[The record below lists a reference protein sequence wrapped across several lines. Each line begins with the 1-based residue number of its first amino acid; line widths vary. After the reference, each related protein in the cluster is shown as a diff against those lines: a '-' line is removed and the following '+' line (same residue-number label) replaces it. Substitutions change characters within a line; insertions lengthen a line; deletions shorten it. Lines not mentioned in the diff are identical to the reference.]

1 MFSKIFS
8 AALEAISA
16 SIIRVEA
23 DISDGLPVFDMVGL
37 LSSEVRE
44 AKERVRV
51 ALKNSGF
58 NFPPR
63 RITVNLS
70 PADIRKDGT
79 AFDLPIAIAVLAA
92 AGFVMPENAEKFVII
107 GELSLNGTVNAVN
120 GVLPVVYAAQ
130 KSGFEY
136 CMVPYENRK
145 EAAAIDGIKLL
156 AVKNLFE
163 AVEAFHSPEALLYRP
178 ECETLSF
185 RKENSDFDLANLVGQ
200 FAAKRA
206 IEVAAAGHHNILM
219 SGAPGAG
226 KTMIARCIPG
236 ILPEL
241 TKEESLELSMVYSV
255 AGLLKEDSALMTKRP
270 FRAPHH
276 TITTNTLVGGG
287 TYPHPGEISLASKG
301 VLFLDELPEFSRNT
315 IEVLRQPLETKEITI
330 NRLSGNSV
338 FPADFM
344 LVAAMNP
351 CKCGFYPDTRKCS
364 CSELQ
369 INRYRSRISQPLLD
383 RIDIY
388 ISIAPV
394 GVNDWFKTGK
404 GESSEKVRK
413 RVSLAREI
421 QAERF
426 KDCRFKTNSGMSTVQ
441 VEEFCK
447 LGPSELKLMQSVFA
461 KLELSARGY
470 HRILKVARTIADLA
484 GSENIREEHLIE
496 AVNYRGMEV
505 RRL

>member
-1 MFSKIFS
+1 MFSKIYT

-37 LSSEVRE
+37 LSSEVKE

-51 ALKNSGF
+51 SLKNSGF
-58 NFPPR
+58 VFPPR

-79 AFDLPIAIAVLAA
+79 AFDLPIAIAILAA
-92 AGFVMPENAEKFVII
+92 AGFIVSENTGDYVFI
-107 GELSLNGTVNAVN
+107 GELSLNGILNPVN
-120 GVLPVVYAAQ
+120 GVLPVVYAAR
-130 KSGFEY
+130 KAGFKY
-136 CMVPYENRK
+136 CMVPFENRK
-145 EAAAIDGIKLL
+145 EASAIDGIKII
-156 AVKNLFE
+156 AVKSIIE
-163 AVEAFHSPEALLYRP
+163 AVEALNMPEIFMYEP
-178 ECETLSF
+178 ENAITD
-185 RKENSDFDLANLVGQ
+185 KSDTGIESDMADLIGQ
-200 FAAKRA
+200 YTVKRA
-206 IEVAAAGHHNILM
+206 IEVAAAGHHNVLM

-255 AGLLKEDSALMTKRP
+255 AGLLKDDAPLMTKRP

-276 TITTNTLVGGG
+276 TITTNALIGGG

-301 VLFLDELPEFSRNT
+301 VLFLDELPEFGRNT
-315 IEVLRQPLETKEITI
+315 VEVLRQPLETKEITI

-338 FPADFM
+338 YPADFM

-351 CKCGFYPDTRKCS
+351 CKCGYYPDTRKCT
-364 CSELQ
+364 CSETQ
-369 INRYRSRISQPLLD
+369 INNYRSRISQPLLD

-388 ISIAPV
+388 VSISPV
-394 GVNDWFKTGK
+394 SAKDWFKGEK
-404 GESSEKVRK
+404 GENSLAVRE
-413 RVSLAREI
+413 RVSRAREI

-426 KDCRFKTNSGMSTVQ
+426 KECRYKTNSGMNAAQ
-441 VEEFCK
+441 VEEICR
-447 LGPSELKLMQSVFA
+447 LGPKEMKFMQNVFS
-461 KLELSARGY
+461 KLELSGRGY

-505 RRL
+505 RRI